1 MNNDMTMMVL
11 GGVLGLF
18 VLVHIPVWFKVRRL
32 SARDRQRNAELQ
44 SLQNDL
50 RALCAG
56 AVGVGEH
63 VERIEQQVRRLTE
76 RQDQLD
82 LRDPATQSYRHAIKL
97 AQKGASVE
105 ELMSASGL
113 VRGEAELLMRLY
125 RAHS

>member
-1 MNNDMTMMVL
+1 MNSDMTMMVI
-11 GGVLGLF
+11 GSVLGLF
-18 VLVHIPVWFKVRRL
+18 VLMNVPVWLKVRRL
-32 SARDRQRNAELQ
+32 SARDRQRNAEVQ
-44 SLQNDL
+44 ALQNDL

-63 VERIEQQVRRLTE
+63 VERVEQQMRRLAE
-76 RQDQLD
+76 RQDQVD

-97 AQKGASVE
+97 AQKGASIE

-125 RAHS
+125 RGS

>member
-1 MNNDMTMMVL
+1 MNSDMTMVVI

-18 VLVHIPVWFKVRRL
+18 VLLNVPVWLKVRRL
-32 SARDRQRNAELQ
+32 SVRDRQRNAEVQ
-44 SLQNDL
+44 ALQNDL

-63 VERIEQQVRRLTE
+63 VERVEQQMRRLAE
-76 RQDQLD
+76 RQDQVD

-97 AQKGASVE
+97 AQKGAGVE

-125 RAHS
+125 RSS